1 MTGLEKFT
9 GLLSASENDGRQNL
23 STHHSGVVLVP
34 DKTELE
40 NDCLVWNPSGKFSE
54 KTPDKD
60 LIVQFS
66 NLALTESLGIL
77 RFARKWGVLGIC
89 VHGLPASHNSE
100 LPFTTQAECPPC
112 TPSGSESIELWRRF
126 ARIARA
132 MLSIATQLHN
142 VRRGNEN
149 DWLVLL
155 QGGAESN
162 LPTDIATERRLLKD
176 AVNLWL
182 ELGNVR
188 PRLEWDFDV
197 AIVLAYPLSSSLFG
211 VLATQLP
218 SFVARSEGLLTCA
231 SCGRSGTLSQ
241 LGITRF
247 RRPRAGNR
255 FFCDDCRDEKA
266 PQRFA
271 SKAYKGREKAKK

>member
-1 MTGLEKFT
+1 MTGLEKFA
-9 GLLSASENDGRQNL
+9 GLLSASENDERQNFP
-23 STHHSGVVLVP
+23 TRHSGIVLVP
-34 DKTELE
+34 DEIKLE
-40 NDCLVWNPSGKFSE
+40 DDRLVWNPIGEFSE
-54 KTPDKD
+54 REPDKD

-66 NLALTESLGIL
+66 NLALTESQGVL

-100 LPFTTQAECPPC
+100 SPFITQDECPPC
-112 TPSGSESIELWRRF
+112 TPSGNEPIEQWRRF
-126 ARIARA
+126 ARLARA
-132 MLSIATQLHN
+132 MMSIANQLHN
-142 VRRGNEN
+142 GRRGNEG

-155 QGGAESN
+155 QGGAEST
-162 LPTDIATERRLLKD
+162 LPKDIATERRLLQD

-188 PRLEWDFDV
+188 PRLEWNLDV
-197 AIVLAYPLSSSLFG
+197 EIALAYPRSSSLFG

-218 SFVARSEGLLTCA
+218 SFVARSEGLLTCS

-241 LGITRF
+241 LGTLRE
-247 RRPRAGNR
+247 RKPRAGKR
-255 FFCDDCRDEKA
+255 FFCDDCRDENA

-271 SKAYKGREKAKK
+271 SKAYRGREKAKK